1 VSRRAP
7 RAALVVMEE
16 SSARAPMTTAGAAV
30 LPGTGEMSDTKCRKD
45 LDFVSEVDRDV
56 PIAIYAET
64 YRAGTARS
72 TFPIV

>member
-1 VSRRAP
+1 
-7 RAALVVMEE
+7 
-16 SSARAPMTTAGAAV
+16 MTTAGAAV
-30 LPGTGEMSDTKCRKD
+30 LPGTGEMSDTKCRKE